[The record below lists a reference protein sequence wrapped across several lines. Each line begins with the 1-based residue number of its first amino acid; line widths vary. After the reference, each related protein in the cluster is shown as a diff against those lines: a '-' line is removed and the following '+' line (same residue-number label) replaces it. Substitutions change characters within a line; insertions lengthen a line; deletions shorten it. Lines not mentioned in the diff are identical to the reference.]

1 VVDNLKDIEAE
12 GLMVERVPRAFP
24 ILLLAIILF
33 TSCVGCGYH
42 FKGTGESI
50 DTKYDSLAIPMM
62 TSTSSSIGFEADFT
76 RIIRQEFISKSK
88 ISFVP
93 KEKAQAILIG
103 RIFDIKTEPL
113 SYHTPNGF
121 SVTRS
126 RQLKVK
132 LDVSLTD
139 RVTGKVIWHERAMAD
154 QASFI
159 VGADPLENRYNQQQ
173 ALESIAR
180 SMAKRIYLKT
190 MERF

>member
-1 VVDNLKDIEAE
+1 MRILAL
-12 GLMVERVPRAFP
+12 GHGFP
-24 ILLLAIILF
+24 VLLRAIILF

-42 FKGTGESI
+42 FRGTGEPLGI
-50 DTKYDSLAIPMM
+50 QYEGLAIPMM
-62 TSTSSSIGFEADFT
+62 TSTSSNIGFEADFT
-76 RIIRQEFISKSK
+76 RIIRQEFISNSK

-93 KEKAQAILIG
+93 QEKAQAVLIG

-113 SYHTPNGF
+113 SYHTKNGIQ
-121 SVTRS
+121 VTRS

-139 RVTGKVIWHERAMAD
+139 RVTGKVIWHEREMAD